1 MRSFIKA
8 LFIVACVSLTACKK
22 DNQNEVDKSLT
33 GADMGK
39 TTEIVKGQ
47 RISLTLSNPGDGGYQ
62 FDDPQF
68 NTSVLIL
75 VDHSHKAGNPE
86 LIGNFG
92 KDTWVFTANE
102 TGTTTLEVT
111 ARRSWE
117 ANSVVSIFSGEIKVK

>member
-8 LFIVACVSLTACKK
+8 LFIVACVSLTACMKDKK
-22 DNQNEVDKSLT
+22 NEVDKSLT
-33 GADMGK
+33 GADTGK
-39 TTEIVKGQ
+39 MTEIVKGE

-68 NTSVLIL
+68 NTSVLTL

-102 TGTTTLEVT
+102 PGTTTLEVT